1 LRIKEQETCL
11 TLQEHDDDDDII
23 FDLNNSTIVYPQ
35 LILQMPVAF
44 LGLFTTF
51 LVAVPKGEK
60 IKSHVKMTDANFT
73 TLMQSVNKQK
83 RTHLI

>member
-1 LRIKEQETCL
+1 M
-11 TLQEHDDDDDII
+11 

-35 LILQMPVAF
+35 LVLQMPVAV

-51 LVAVPKGEK
+51 LVGVPKGGEK
-60 IKSHVKMTDANFT
+60 KSNIKMTDANFT

-83 RTHLI
+83 RTQLMYDI